1 MKDQVGVDERATT
14 EKIKVLRNVQEKEE
28 EGTEDV
34 WKERK
39 MKDLVGGNE
48 RADVAKI
55 VGLGNV
61 QEKEEKDAK
70 GF

>member
-1 MKDQVGVDERATT
+1 MKDQVGVDETATT
-14 EKIKVLRNVQEKEE
+14 KKIKVLWNVQEKEE
-28 EGTEDV
+28 EDTEDV